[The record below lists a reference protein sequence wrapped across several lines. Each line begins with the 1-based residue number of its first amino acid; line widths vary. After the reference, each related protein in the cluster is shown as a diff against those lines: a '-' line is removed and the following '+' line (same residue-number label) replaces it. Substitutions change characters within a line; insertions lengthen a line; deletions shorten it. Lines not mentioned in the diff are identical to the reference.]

1 MITTSTQR
9 VDYDATFRIES
20 VSKTGHKVIIYSK
33 GYKLK
38 SWLDF
43 EKSMGYAAE
52 YFPVSEE
59 EYEKHQ
65 WYNIPFDDGKPPK
78 AEKKSKEVKKPVAK
92 KTSKAAKSASKKTPV
107 KKTVA
112 KKTVVK
118 KPADKLRKK
127 K

>member
-1 MITTSTQR
+1 MVTTSTQR

-20 VSKTGHKVIIYSK
+20 VSKTGHKVTIYTK
-33 GYKLK
+33 GHKLK
-38 SWLDF
+38 SWLNF
-43 EKSMGYAAE
+43 EQSMGYAAE

-65 WYNIPFDDGKPPK
+65 WYNTPLDDEKPAK
-78 AEKKSKEVKKPVAK
+78 AVKKIKV
-92 KTSKAAKSASKKTPV
+92 V

-112 KKTVVK
+112 KKSSKVVKSVPKKTTVK
-118 KPADKLRKK
+118 KPAAKQGKK

>member
-20 VSKTGHKVIIYSK
+20 VSRTGHKVVIYSK
-33 GYKLK
+33 GHKLK

-43 EKSMGYAAE
+43 EKSMGYVAE

-65 WYNIPFDDGKPPK
+65 WYNTPFDDEKPAAKK
-78 AEKKSKEVKKPVAK
+78 AVKKVAK
-92 KTSKAAKSASKKTPV
+92 KAAAKKPAAKKTPV
-107 KKTVA
+107 KKAVKKTAA
-112 KKTVVK
+112 KKSATKVG
-118 KPADKLRKK
+118 KK

>member
-33 GYKLK
+33 GHKLK
-38 SWLDF
+38 SWLTF
-43 EKSMGYAAE
+43 EQSMGYTAE

-65 WYNIPFDDGKPPK
+65 WYNTPFED
-78 AEKKSKEVKKPVAK
+78 EKPVAK
-92 KTSKAAKSASKKTPV
+92 KAVKKAAAKKPAAKKAPV
-107 KKTVA
+107 KKS
-112 KKTVVK
+112 VK
-118 KPADKLRKK
+118 KPAAKKAATKVGKK